1 MVGMTTLIMS
11 RHAPPGFPDDVR
23 WSWSLYGIV
32 LTRPPGK
39 QTDGHAPAY
48 VRGCESGVRGEL
60 EAMAGVG
67 KVRRD
72 ALN

>member
-32 LTRPPGK
+32 LTRPPGIH
-39 QTDGHAPAY
+39 TDGHAPTFEAAKAE
-48 VRGCESGVRGEL
+48 VRSGL

-67 KVRRD
+67 G
-72 ALN
+72 A